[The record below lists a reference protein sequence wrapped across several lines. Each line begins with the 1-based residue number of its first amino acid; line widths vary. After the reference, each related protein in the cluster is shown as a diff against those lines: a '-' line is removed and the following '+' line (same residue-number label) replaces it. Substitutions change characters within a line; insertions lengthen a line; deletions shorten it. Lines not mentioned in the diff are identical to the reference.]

1 MTCSVHWGKGSKPV
15 HWSGLDLLNRSKKLD
30 KHIEYLAIKDDD
42 KRNFAIHTGVAG
54 ILNLSPTN
62 FEAMCAFAL
71 NVIGDC
77 LLAELHILG
86 DELKLADAIP
96 NYTAILEELDKV
108 QVYAFA
114 DKTLQAIGEP
124 TKYHVHAGEPSAS
137 VKVSGS
143 VERLF

>member
-1 MTCSVHWGKGSKPV
+1 MQGKGTKPV
-15 HWSGLDLLNRSKKLD
+15 HWSGLDLLTRSKKLD
-30 KHIEYLAIKDDD
+30 KDIKYLAIKNYDR
-42 KRNFAIHTGVAG
+42 RNFAVHTGVAG
-54 ILNLSPTN
+54 ILNPSPTN

-71 NVIGDC
+71 NVIGNC

-86 DELKLADAIP
+86 DELKLAGAIP

-124 TKYHVHAGEPSAS
+124 T
-137 VKVSGS
+137 
-143 VERLF
+143 R